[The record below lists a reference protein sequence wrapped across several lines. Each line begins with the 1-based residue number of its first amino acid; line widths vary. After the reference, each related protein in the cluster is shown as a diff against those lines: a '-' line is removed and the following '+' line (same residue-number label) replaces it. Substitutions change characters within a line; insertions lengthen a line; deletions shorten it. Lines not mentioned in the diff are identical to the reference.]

1 MEIKGRHL
9 PLSHI
14 GQQHQVICV
23 WGFFFQSTLK
33 EEGISLGKIA
43 LAILLFTQD
52 RDGFLKHVPNVIT

>member
-23 WGFFFQSTLK
+23 WVFFFQSTLK

-43 LAILLFTQD
+43 L
-52 RDGFLKHVPNVIT
+52 